1 MTAINILLILLLVIM
16 TWVGAFGGYFL
27 KKASSFNINMERK
40 AFMLRL
46 LFGVFL
52 YGVSAIL
59 NIVALKFL
67 PYTVVFPLTAIKYI
81 WTMLISY
88 FLLKERSGTRKV
100 VGVLLIVTGAFVLVG

>member
-1 MTAINILLILLLVIM
+1 MLVIM

-52 YGVSAIL
+52 YGVSATL

-67 PYTVVFPLTAIKYI
+67 PYTVVFPLTAITYI

-88 FLLKERSGTRKV
+88 FLLKESIGTRKV

>member
-1 MTAINILLILLLVIM
+1 M
-16 TWVGAFGGYFL
+16 TWIGAFGGYFL

-46 LFGVFL
+46 LSGVFL

-67 PYTVVFPLTAIKYI
+67 PYTVVFPLTAITYI

-88 FLLKERSGTRKV
+88 LLLKEQISMRKII
-100 VGVLLIVTGAFVLVG
+100 GVLLIVTGAFVLVG